1 MRMAME
7 TPETAVLVLRWGFQ
21 DPQGVSGDA
30 LANIFKE
37 TRCGHCGN
45 PLVHFGPES
54 KQCAVVTNMRKMIR
68 GRDVIDEGIDNSNV
82 IMYRG
87 MAA

>member
-45 PLVHFGPES
+45 PLVHWKRLVASVYQKRFLEPERFDG
-54 KQCAVVTNMRKMIR
+54 CT
-68 GRDVIDEGIDNSNV
+68 
-82 IMYRG
+82 
-87 MAA
+87 